1 MRFKAISI
9 VCLLF
14 LIVSC
19 GKSTEVTIVDDSS
32 GILPGEKTNNE
43 LSSEKTV
50 VQDDFTAIK
59 IGELNAI
66 RTLDPLFG
74 TTSSEFRVFSL
85 IYDGLTRI
93 DSEGV
98 IQPAIAKKWT
108 ISRDSLR
115 YTFTL
120 RDNVFYHSDSKFT
133 SGIGRQ
139 VVPEDI
145 VKNFERMAS
154 ILVPDNAAQLFTSI
168 KGFNSFHTEQTYIKI
183 PANRTINS
191 IEGISASN
199 DSTLVMQLAK
209 KDSRF
214 LQKLAHP
221 LASVY
226 PGESLP
232 SNKTPI
238 VQPIGTGIYYLAQKK
253 NNLLI
258 LASNDDYFQEQT
270 VPTRID
276 ITHGKKEADLYQD
289 FAKGSLDALLEIGP
303 NTIQQVTDS
312 TGSLDFMFES
322 AFSLYDPSVSNEIN
336 FYYNTESG
344 NTSLFSFITDQ
355 NDDFYDFESAL
366 GELTFHNKSPK
377 SDSLEKRT
385 AYIAY
390 TENPSEVFLADAIA
404 EKISST
410 GVTIVMNSSYAVTED
425 VTFSTIYF
433 PSATKAI
440 TWKMPVL
447 ILSKPTI
454 SGILISKH
462 PWNISFDGVTIN
474 ESN

>member
-1 MRFKAISI
+1 MRLKATSI
-9 VCLLF
+9 LCALF
-14 LIVSC
+14 LVISC

-32 GILPGEKTNNE
+32 GILPGEKANNE
-43 LSSEKTV
+43 LPSERTV
-50 VQDDFTAIK
+50 IQDDFTAIK

-74 TTSSEFRVFSL
+74 TTGSEFRVFSL

-93 DSEGV
+93 DSEGFV
-98 IQPAIAKKWT
+98 QPAIAKNWT

-120 RDNVFYHSDSKFT
+120 RDNVFYHSDSRFT

-145 VKNFERMAS
+145 VKSFERMAS

-191 IEGISASN
+191 IEGISVSN
-199 DSTLVMQLAK
+199 DTTLVMQLSK
-209 KDSRF
+209 KDNKF
-214 LQKLAHP
+214 LEKLAHP

-226 PGESLP
+226 PEESLP
-232 SNKTPI
+232 PNKTPI
-238 VQPIGTGIYYLAQKK
+238 LKPIGTGGYYLAQKK

-276 ITHGKKEADLYQD
+276 ITHGKKEAELYQD
-289 FAKGSLDALLEIGP
+289 FDKGALDALVEIGP
-303 NTIQQVTDS
+303 STIQQVTDS
-312 TGSLDFMFES
+312 TGSLGFMFES
-322 AFSLYDPSVSNEIN
+322 AFSLYDPSINNEIN
-336 FYYNTESG
+336 FYYNPESG
-344 NTSLFSFITDQ
+344 NTSLFSFITAQ
-355 NDDFYDFESAL
+355 NDDFYGFESPL
-366 GELTFHNKSPK
+366 GDLTFHNKSQQP
-377 SDSLEKRT
+377 DSPAKLT

-390 TENPSEVFLADAIA
+390 TENPAEVFLADAIA

-425 VTFSTIYF
+425 VTFSTVYF
-433 PSATKAI
+433 PSAAKAI
-440 TWKMPVL
+440 SWKMPVL

-454 SGILISKH
+454 SGIVISKH

-474 ESN
+474 QSK